1 LQCQFGS
8 QSQCTVISG
17 VRSEPFGSRPPDA
30 AFYSIKP
37 PICFEQ
43 ALRSIVGTHNSDPMM
58 KSDEKCQREGLM
70 TRKLLLT
77 AAIVSLALTPSI
89 GTGTA
94 QARGF
99 GGGGFGGGFHGGFGG
114 GFHGGG
120 FGGGFRGGGFGG
132 GFHGGGFGRGFYGGF
147 GRGFYGGFGRGFYG
161 GYGGFYPGYYG
172 YGYFPYCY
180 YCY

>member
-1 LQCQFGS
+1 
-8 QSQCTVISG
+8 VNSG
-17 VRSEPFGSRPPDA
+17 VRSKPFDSRPPEA
-30 AFYSIKP
+30 ALYSIGP

-43 ALRSIVGTHNSDPMM
+43 ALRSIAGTHNSDPMR
-58 KSDEKCQREGLM
+58 KSEENCQKEGLM

-77 AAIVSLALTPSI
+77 AAIVALALTPSI

-99 GGGGFGGGFHGGFGG
+99 GGSGFGGGFHGGFGG
-114 GFHGGG
+114 GFHGA
-120 FGGGFRGGGFGG
+120 
-132 GFHGGGFGRGFYGGF
+132 GF

-172 YGYFPYCY
+172 YGYSPYCY

>member
-1 LQCQFGS
+1 L
-8 QSQCTVISG
+8 TYWAP
-17 VRSEPFGSRPPDA
+17 EPQLAVDRPPEA
-30 AFYSIKP
+30 ALYSIKP

-43 ALRSIVGTHNSDPMM
+43 ALRSIVGTHNRDPMM
-58 KSDEKCQREGLM
+58 KSDEKCQKEGLM

-77 AAIVSLALTPSI
+77 AAIVALALTPSI

-99 GGGGFGGGFHGGFGG
+99 GGGGFGGGFHGGFG
-114 GFHGGG
+114 
-120 FGGGFRGGGFGG
+120 
-132 GFHGGGFGRGFYGGF
+132 
-147 GRGFYGGFGRGFYG
+147 RGFYG

-172 YGYFPYCY
+172 YGYSPYCY

>member
-1 LQCQFGS
+1 M
-8 QSQCTVISG
+8 I
-17 VRSEPFGSRPPDA
+17 
-30 AFYSIKP
+30 
-37 PICFEQ
+37 
-43 ALRSIVGTHNSDPMM
+43 
-58 KSDEKCQREGLM
+58 KSDEKYQREGLM

-77 AAIVSLALTPSI
+77 AAIVALALAPSI

-99 GGGGFGGGFHGGFGG
+99 YGGGY
-114 GFHGGG
+114 
-120 FGGGFRGGGFGG
+120 
-132 GFHGGGFGRGFYGGF
+132 GRVFYGGY

-161 GYGGFYPGYYG
+161 GYGGFYPGFYR